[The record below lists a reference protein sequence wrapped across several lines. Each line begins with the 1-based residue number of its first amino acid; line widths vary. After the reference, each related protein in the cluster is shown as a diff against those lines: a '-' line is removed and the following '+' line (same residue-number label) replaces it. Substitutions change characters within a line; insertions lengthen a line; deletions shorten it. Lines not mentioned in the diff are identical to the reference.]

1 MATTKATKKSTSSRA
16 TAAKK
21 TTAKKPASSS
31 AAAKTTKPTVVSNQK
46 KELLPKNIANRILA
60 EIIGTFVLALV
71 ALTTASM
78 GALYVGLALVVVVLG
93 VGAISG
99 AHINPAVTF
108 GLWTMR
114 KINWATGLV
123 YWGAQF
129 VGAMLAVA
137 VANLA
142 SGGQFAMS
150 FDFMAFNWSLFTIE
164 LVGAAVFLFG
174 LAAVVSR
181 DELSAGA
188 KAFGVGLSLTIGLVA
203 AGSLLNLAQTTAYQ
217 KYQSESSSSD
227 SSKSFPHELMVKG
240 AVLNPAVALAVTENT
255 ESQLT
260 SGVASEGE
268 KATSRFG
275 LEVVVG
281 SLVGAA
287 IGANLFVLTSYR
299 PRKQA

>member
-1 MATTKATKKSTSSRA
+1 MAATKATSKSSSARKVA
-16 TAAKK
+16 
-21 TTAKKPASSS
+21 AKKPASKKPASVS
-31 AAAKTTKPTVVSNQK
+31 AAAKTTKATEVKEVKGK
-46 KELLPKNIANRILA
+46 KVLLPENIANRILA
-60 EIIGTFVLALV
+60 EIVGTFVLAVV
-71 ALTTASM
+71 ALTTASL
-78 GALYVGLALVVVVLG
+78 GVLYVGLALVVLVLA

-99 AHINPAVTF
+99 THVNPAVTF
-108 GLWTMR
+108 AMWTMR

-150 FDFMAFNWSLFTIE
+150 FDFMTFNWSLFTVE
-164 LVGAAVFLFG
+164 LVGAAVFLYG
-174 LAAVVSR
+174 LTAVWNR

-188 KAFGVGLSLTIGLVA
+188 KAFGIGLALTVGLVA
-203 AGSLLNLAQTTAYQ
+203 GGSLLSLAQTTAYQ
-217 KYQSESSSSD
+217 KYQASSGKSST
-227 SSKSFPHELMVKG
+227 SFPHELMVKT

-260 SGVASEGE
+260 SGVATEGE
-268 KATSRFG
+268 KAISRFNA
-275 LEVVVG
+275 EVVLG

-287 IGANLFVLTSYR
+287 LGANLFVLTSYR
-299 PRKQA
+299 SRKQA